1 MKIKIS
7 ILGKIKTKVN
17 LMQKKLLNELKNYV
31 INELIL
37 ANLIKSIINL

>member
-17 LMQKKLLNELKNYV
+17 LMQKKLLNDLKNYV